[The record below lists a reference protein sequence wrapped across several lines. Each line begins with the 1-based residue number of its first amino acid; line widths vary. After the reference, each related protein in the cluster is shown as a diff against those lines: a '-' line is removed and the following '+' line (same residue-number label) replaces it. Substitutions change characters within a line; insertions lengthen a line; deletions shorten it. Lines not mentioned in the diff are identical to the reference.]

1 MFNDFLKVN
10 QGKKK
15 PPEPDSLLT
24 QRSSSPRSTCH
35 DIAIVGIDCRIGD
48 TDKLDD
54 FWCKLQQERDFIRP
68 FPASRALD
76 AGDNKQH
83 APSYYPAAFLEHVD
97 QFDHDFFHL
106 SYNEACGMDP
116 NQRLLLQSAWRAF
129 EDAGYGKATLSGRK
143 VGIFVGF
150 NSDFDPTYRQYAEQ
164 LAPDSVELLSAAGNI
179 QSVIASR
186 LAYVLDLKGPSL
198 VVDTACSSCLTA
210 LHLACQSLQKKECTM
225 ALLGGVKVRLL
236 PLATENE
243 LGLRSASGRCKT
255 FDDRSDGIGS
265 GEGVVSLI
273 LKPVSDAERDADHIY
288 AVVKS
293 TGISQD
299 GRSVGIT
306 APSSEAQHQ
315 LILDV
320 LRKGDIDPE
329 TIALF
334 EAHGTGTKLG
344 DPIELSAIDKA
355 YRLFSDK
362 RQYCA
367 IGSVKSNVG
376 HLDHAAA
383 MSGMI
388 KLIMAL
394 KYKKLPPTLH
404 FLSPNAEIDF
414 IDSPLYVNDTC
425 RNWPKADYPR
435 RAALSAFGL
444 SGTNAHAVFEE
455 YDVPDPVT
463 ALSDDVH
470 WIPLSA
476 TSLPALK
483 RVIAD
488 YVTFLSAPSLS
499 MSLGDIAFTLACGRT
514 HHAHRLILCSSGLG
528 DLRQQLLQLQEGAL
542 TDSPKYGY
550 HKVVPPGK
558 QEKAQGELSDA
569 ELRRLTDTARDRL
582 AEMVTS
588 QLDHQIAKLYLQGA
602 MLNWPSFYQAGAHH
616 RVSLPTYPFEAKRCW
631 VSLSE
636 AATQRGERKVNH
648 PLVDCVLADSY
659 DRTIFMTRFDVDK
672 HWVLN
677 EHIIDGNY
685 IIPGT
690 TYVEMAS
697 ALATSYLGY
706 DAVELQKVIFLQP
719 VIVEPQSPRDIQLV
733 MIHEGTFERFIVT
746 AQQGENWITYAQG
759 EIHRCQPVAPV
770 LTMPEGAG
778 LAKFEPV
785 AEAQINQQEV
795 SDVGP
800 RWDSLIRARR
810 YQHQVIGEFFLE
822 RRFTEEVADYH
833 IHPALMDHCVNIAN
847 GLAGTDTYLPF
858 SYRSIQIYKS
868 LPAQFSALLMMKKGE
883 DPAPETVK
891 YDIDIVGPD
900 NEPVMAVRDYVIKQ
914 YRQDFRTEL
923 ADGFETV
930 LVPQELSRSS
940 APEGED
946 IVLLGAEQ
954 SETLQPL
961 LKVLAQNNR
970 VVVCGSLAVL
980 EDNLASLLSADRIIF
995 CLGGLPD
1002 EDMTAAFEQTAIDL
1016 FRFAKRLVLSLRK
1029 QPLQLN
1035 IVSGN
1040 GFSLG
1045 AGGTVNPAVHA
1056 IYAMA
1061 KVVSQE
1067 LRYTTVTCL
1076 DVPQDTPA
1084 NEIVP
1089 LLNQPEK
1096 YQMLVWRDQHCY
1108 QPVLQ
1113 PRRLPESQP
1122 IPAISTGKS
1131 YVITGATGALAQQAA
1146 LFIASQASCHLCLL
1160 SRTDPLG
1167 TNDKASKLR
1176 ELITQLHATGATVE
1190 HHQVDIVNE
1199 VEVAPVLA
1207 QTRRDYGAI
1216 GGVIHTAGLA
1226 GDGFIFRKD
1235 EAEFRQVTQAKIVG
1249 ASLLDRL
1256 AREDRLDFF
1265 VLYSS
1270 VTAVF
1275 AGMGQSDYTYA
1286 NAWLDGLVE
1295 RRRQQGLPALSIQW
1309 PAWSEI
1315 GMAVEKNAK
1324 FDGLIAPLTT
1334 KQGMTVLDRL
1344 LATRSQGVVMPGVA
1358 NPSYDQPEEELPV
1371 TLGFSL
1377 QKTRLQKT
1385 RPQQSKPNDEPVVLK
1400 GGGNLATD
1408 NIHQSVAAVWASV
1421 LGLGEVDL
1429 FDSFFNLGGDSI
1441 LAVKVIQMLEKE
1453 FGNIIDV
1460 TDIFTYPT
1468 VSQLAEYIRPLVEPP
1483 EPQESESESD
1493 DTDID
1498 TLLSQ
1503 LESGDISVEEA
1514 NAKSFN

>member
-10 QGKKK
+10 QGS
-15 PPEPDSLLT
+15 PPLSEPDSSVT
-24 QRSSSPRSTCH
+24 QRSVSSRSSCH
-35 DIAIVGIDCRIGD
+35 DIAIVGIDCRVGD
-48 TDKLDD
+48 ADNLDD
-54 FWCKLQQERDFIRP
+54 FWSNIQQERDFIRP

-76 AGDNKQH
+76 AGDNGQEDL
-83 APSYYPAAFLEHVD
+83 SYYPAAFLEHVD

-129 EDAGYGKATLSGRK
+129 EDAGYGKATLSGKK

-150 NSDFDPTYRQYAEQ
+150 NSDFDPTYRQYVEQ
-164 LAPDSVELLSAAGNI
+164 VAPDSVEMLSAAGNI

-273 LKPVSDAERDADHIY
+273 LKSVSDAERDGDYIY

-306 APSSEAQHQ
+306 APSSDAQHQ
-315 LILDV
+315 LIQDV

-344 DPIELSAIDKA
+344 DPIELAAIDKA

-383 MSGMI
+383 MTGMI

-394 KYKKLPPTLH
+394 KHKKLPPTLH
-404 FLSPNAEIDF
+404 FLSPNTEIDF

-425 RNWPKADYPR
+425 RNWPKANYPR

-444 SGTNAHAVFEE
+444 SGTNAHAIFEE

-463 ALSDDVH
+463 ALSNDLH
-470 WIPLSA
+470 WISLSA
-476 TSLPALK
+476 ASLPALE
-483 RVIAD
+483 RVITD
-488 YVTFLSAPSLS
+488 YVTLLSAPSLS

-514 HHAHRLILCSSGLG
+514 HHAHRLILCARDLG
-528 DLRQQLLQLQEGAL
+528 DLRHQLLQLQEGAL

-558 QEKAQGELSDA
+558 QEKAQGELCDA
-569 ELRRLTDTARDRL
+569 ELRQLTDIARDRL
-582 AEMVTS
+582 AEMTIS
-588 QLDHQIAKLYLQGA
+588 QIDQQVAELYLQGA
-602 MLNWPSFYQAGAHH
+602 TINWQSLYQTGVYR

-636 AATQRGERKVNH
+636 ATTLRGEKEINH

-659 DRTIFMTRFDVDK
+659 DRTIFMTRFDVDR

-690 TYVEMAS
+690 TYVEMVS

-706 DAVELQKVIFLQP
+706 EAVELKKVIFLQP
-719 VIVEPQSPRDIQLV
+719 VIVEPQSPRNIQLV

-746 AQQGENWITYAQG
+746 GQQGEDWITYAQG
-759 EIHRCQPVAPV
+759 ELHRCQSVAPV
-770 LTMPEGAG
+770 SAIPEGDG

-800 RWDSLIRARR
+800 RWDSLVRARR
-810 YQHQVIGEFFLE
+810 HQHQVIGEFSLE
-822 RRFTEEVADYH
+822 RRFTGEVADYH

-858 SYRSIQIYKS
+858 SYRSIKVYRA
-868 LPAQFSALLMMKKGE
+868 LPAQFSALLTMKKGQE
-883 DPAPETVK
+883 QAPETVK

-900 NEPVMAVRDYVIKQ
+900 NEPVMAIRDYVIKQ
-914 YRQDFRTEL
+914 YKQNFRTEL
-923 ADGFETV
+923 GDGFETE
-930 LVPQELSRSS
+930 LVPLALSRSS
-940 APEGED
+940 APERED
-946 IVLLGAEQ
+946 IVLLGVEQ
-954 SETLQPL
+954 SETLQSL
-961 LKVLAQNNR
+961 LKELAQNNR
-970 VVVCGSLAVL
+970 VVVCDNLLVL
-980 EDNLASLLSADRIIF
+980 EENLASLLSADRVIF
-995 CLGGLPD
+995 CLGDLQD
-1002 EDMTAAFEQTAIDL
+1002 EGMAAAYEQTAIGL

-1035 IVSGN
+1035 IVAGN
-1040 GFSLG
+1040 GFPSATGG
-1045 AGGTVNPAVHA
+1045 AVNPAVHA

-1067 LRYTTVTCL
+1067 LHQVTVTCL
-1076 DVPQDTPA
+1076 DVAQNTPA
-1084 NEIVP
+1084 NEIIP

-1096 YQMLVWRDQHCY
+1096 YQMLVWRNKHCY

-1113 PRRLPESQP
+1113 PRRLPELQQTP
-1122 IPAISTGKS
+1122 VISIGKS
-1131 YVITGATGALAQQAA
+1131 YVITGASGALAQQAA
-1146 LFIASQASCHLCLL
+1146 LFIASQAACHLCLL

-1167 TNDKASKLR
+1167 TNNKADKLNA
-1176 ELITQLHATGATVE
+1176 LIVQLQATGTTVE
-1190 HHQVDIVNE
+1190 HHQVDVANE
-1199 VEVAPVLA
+1199 AEVAPVLA
-1207 QTRRDYGAI
+1207 QTRRNYGAI
-1216 GGVIHTAGLA
+1216 GGIIHTAGLA

-1235 EAEFRQVTQAKIVG
+1235 EAKFRQVTQAKIAG

-1256 AREDRLDFF
+1256 TREDTLDFF

-1324 FDGLIAPLTT
+1324 LDGLIAPLTT
-1334 KQGMTVLDRL
+1334 KQGMSVLDSL
-1344 LATRSQGVVMPGVA
+1344 LATRSQGVVMPGLP
-1358 NPSYDQPEEELPV
+1358 NPFYDQPMKELPV
-1371 TLGFSL
+1371 ILGFSL
-1377 QKTRLQKT
+1377 QKTRS
-1385 RPQQSKPNDEPVVLK
+1385 QQSKPNDEPVVLK
-1400 GGGNLATD
+1400 GGGDLATD

-1421 LGLGEVDL
+1421 LGLSEVDL

-1441 LAVKVIQMLEKE
+1441 LAVKVIHELEKE
-1453 FGNIIDV
+1453 FGNIIDI

-1468 VSQLAEYIRPLVEPP
+1468 VSQLAEYLRPLVEPP
-1483 EPQESESESD
+1483 DPQELEPAGD

-1503 LESGDISVEEA
+1503 LESGNISVEEA